1 MNRNGAPR
9 PTDAELAILQVLWQR
24 GPSTVRQV
32 QDALKTERGTG
43 YTTMLKLMQIMY
55 EKGLLLRDDSE
66 RSHVYEAAVSQ
77 QKTERRIVGDLL
89 DQVFDGSARQLV
101 LHALSVKKSTRAEL
115 DEIRKMIDELEKGKK

>member
-1 MNRNGAPR
+1 MNRNGAPK

-101 LHALSVKKSTRAEL
+101 LHALSVKKSSRAEL

>member
-55 EKGLLLRDDSE
+55 EKGLLRRDDSE
-66 RSHVYEAAVSQ
+66 RSHIYEAAVSQ
-77 QKTERRIVGDLL
+77 RKTERRIVGDLL

-101 LHALSVKKSTRAEL
+101 LHALSVKKSSRAEL